1 MKDKK
6 YGLVCVSVSTRSSNK
21 GRKKY
26 QIYSLRLILDDLFN
40 LDTHINAYFLSLIS
54 LIIYL
59 KKL

>member
-26 QIYSLRLILDDLFN
+26 QIYSLRLILDDLVDS
-40 LDTHINAYFLSLIS
+40 DTRTNAYVLSLIS
-54 LIIYL
+54 SILY
-59 KKL
+59 